1 MAAIQLALDD
11 TFDISNY
18 GGKFKLF
25 DASPIKVNYSMD
37 IPQEAK
43 TPEGLE
49 IQKMAKSDW
58 EKEMKAFKS
67 AKEKEYKQILAFTED
82 ALMKSAVKKKEEFSK
97 LGGDKAIKALE
108 NWLKEEVK
116 GANVMIS
123 NALKTFEGIVQK
135 AMLDFW
141 DKAAKAI
148 DKKFKSALTKQ
159 KVKAVFKIIA
169 WSGVIIVA
177 AAASIAAGV
186 IGLLAAPTGVGPLA
200 AAGVIFASVVTIAG
214 AVKKIIDT
222 YSSTWP
228 DHKKSAKTLIDKSR
242 ALQDALAYEK
252 KKADQLKDIPGRT
265 LGPKEKIKLMLGN
278 VKGKKSDVESG
289 IKDLGIWTAKMMQDI
304 EKAAKAQEPIVDKM
318 QKAADELAKAKN
330 DKEAAAIQKKVEEYK
345 KHLAQE
351 MGAINNARIYLRNY
365 ATLVIEGQKFMAD
378 ETNFDPS
385 KLGAFINKL
394 QDIASSKEMEN
405 LITLG
410 KAGVEL
416 YKALDKLLKK

>member
-1 MAAIQLALDD
+1 MPMQLTFDD

-18 GGKFKLF
+18 GGKFKIF
-25 DASPIKVNYSMD
+25 NAAPIKVNYSMD

-43 TPEGLE
+43 TPEGQE
-49 IQKMAKSDW
+49 IQKLAKADW
-58 EKEMKAFKS
+58 EKQMKTFKA
-67 AKEKEYKQILAFTED
+67 AKEKEYKEVLAYTEEKIM
-82 ALMKSAVKKKEEFSK
+82 ATAAKKKAEFDK
-97 LGGDKAIKALE
+97 LGGPKALKE
-108 NWLKEEVK
+108 LKDWLDAEAEV
-116 GANVMIS
+116 ANTMLKKAMI
-123 NALKTFEGIVQK
+123 AFEGVVQK
-135 AMLDFW
+135 AMMDFW

-169 WSGVIIVA
+169 WAGVIVVA

-186 IGLLAAPTGVGPLA
+186 IGLLASPTGVAPLA
-200 AAGVIFASVVTIAG
+200 AAAVIFASVGTIAG

-228 DHKKSAKTLIDKSR
+228 DHKKSAKSLLDKSR

-252 KKADQLKDIPGRT
+252 KKADQLDSIPGRK

-278 VKGKKSDVESG
+278 VEGKKSDVQSS

-304 EKAAKAQEPIVDKM
+304 EKAAKAQEPIVEKM
-318 QKAADELAKAKN
+318 QKTADELAKAKD
-330 DKEAAAIQKKVEEYK
+330 DKQAAAIQKKVEEYK

-351 MGAINNARIYLRNY
+351 IGAINNARIYLRNY
-365 ATLVIEGQKFMAD
+365 ATLVVEGQKFMAD

-394 QDIASSKEMEN
+394 QDIASSKEVEH

-410 KAGVEL
+410 KAGAEL
-416 YKALDKLLKK
+416 YKALEKLLKK